1 MTRARTTLIIS
12 AAGKAAISP
21 FVHEAGVERVGEG
34 ADVVALP
41 YPVGRTGGFW
51 RCLWRWPLAGRVQHA
66 QHGQSAAIVIDA
78 MDHGVVGAHHDF
90 TGLQREDGPAAS
102 RTEGAGGDAAGATT
116 GGRGRGGGGDKRGA
130 GPRSPKSL
138 AGLLVALVRLVR
150 GIAGTCF
157 QRQKGVVSENGKKS
171 KPSRWQWS
179 EGSGHDRAGL

>member
-90 TGLQREDGPAAS
+90 TGLQREDGPTAS
-102 RTEGAGGDAAGATT
+102 RTEGAGGDAAGATA
-116 GGRGRGGGGDKRGA
+116 GRA
-130 GPRSPKSL
+130 WTRSPKSL

-150 GIAGTCF
+150 GIARTCF
-157 QRQKGVVSENGKKS
+157 QRQKGVVSENGK
-171 KPSRWQWS
+171 
-179 EGSGHDRAGL
+179 

>member
-66 QHGQSAAIVIDA
+66 QHGQSAAIVIDGV
-78 MDHGVVGAHHDF
+78 DHGVVGGHPDF
-90 TGLQREDGPAAS
+90 PGLLREDGPAAS

-116 GGRGRGGGGDKRGA
+116 GGRGQGHRRAWRGFWWHWGG
-130 GPRSPKSL
+130 L
-138 AGLLVALVRLVR
+138 AGALPGPSFNLS
-150 GIAGTCF
+150 
-157 QRQKGVVSENGKKS
+157 KG
-171 KPSRWQWS
+171 
-179 EGSGHDRAGL
+179 DA